1 MKSPNNSTFGS
12 FYPLQSLRSPFAISP
27 SLRFCFA
34 FSLSLTVCFTF
45 METTGA
51 KTPLFREESVES
63 QSKDAAALA
72 RQARPPAGGWRQQ
85 WSQVI
90 QGNPIV
96 IPAQPVSR
104 EIDSLKPGQ
113 IESAYITQSVLA
125 FGEGRA
131 PVSAKL
137 TDDKGR
143 DIILLGEATLEK
155 NSKRILMDFKSARF
169 KNSSEVFEVKASA
182 LDQEGTLGLLG
193 EYVSGESKFFLAE
206 LSAAAASGFVDSS
219 ISRSVNTFGNQT
231 DERSFDT
238 NSKKALGSALTRTAD
253 RFAEKVR
260 AAPEYSVLR
269 GPSPIKVLILEQPKR
284 SLK

>member
-1 MKSPNNSTFGS
+1 MKTPTNSTPTS
-12 FYPLQSLRSPFAISP
+12 FHPLPSLRSLFSNLP
-27 SLRFCFA
+27 SLRLGFA
-34 FSLSLTVCFTF
+34 ISLSLTVHFVL

-51 KTPLFREESVES
+51 KTPLFREAATSNPTESTIEIS
-63 QSKDAAALA
+63 PKSRA
-72 RQARPPAGGWRQQ
+72 RYKSNTWAHVVA
-85 WSQVI
+85 
-90 QGNPIV
+90 GNPIV
-96 IPAQPVSR
+96 VPNQPVSR

-113 IESAYITQSVLA
+113 IESAYIAQNVLA
-125 FGEGRA
+125 FGEGKA

-143 DIILLGEATLEK
+143 DIILLGEAILEK
-155 NSKRILMDFKSARF
+155 NSKRILIDFKAARF
-169 KNSSEVFEVKASA
+169 ETSSEVFEVKASA

-206 LSAAAASGFVDSS
+206 LAAGAAAGLTDAS
-219 ISRSVNTFGNQT
+219 ISRSTNAFGNQQ
-231 DERSFDT
+231 DERSLDT

-253 RFAEKVR
+253 RYAEKVR
-260 AAPEYSVLR
+260 ASPEYSVLR